1 MLGNEQMQMGQTI
14 RVNLDGTIQI
24 PKIGNVQVSG
34 LNIQE
39 ANEKVNSVY
48 SEVSIGTKVILSMK
62 ELQPFQIFVLGASN
76 NPGAY
81 TVNPLTTVS
90 NALIL
95 SGGVDDYGSL
105 RNIELKEGKKLTNLI
120 CINSLFMETGQKT
133 EHCVQEIQFLYRLQL
148 TLLK

>member
-48 SEVSIGTKVILSMK
+48 SEVLRWNKSYSFYERVATI
-62 ELQPFQIFVLGASN
+62 QIFVLGASN
-76 NPGAY
+76 NHQEHIQ
-81 TVNPLTTVS
+81 
-90 NALIL
+90 LI
-95 SGGVDDYGSL
+95 
-105 RNIELKEGKKLTNLI
+105 
-120 CINSLFMETGQKT
+120 
-133 EHCVQEIQFLYRLQL
+133 H
-148 TLLK
+148 